1 MNEKLTKQKSQNLTG
16 VFWMILTGICFLGV
30 TALVKFMG
38 TRIPAA
44 EAAFLRYALGLVL
57 LLPMLKDFSQ
67 NLPNRKL
74 SILFAARGV
83 VHTVGVVLWFFAMS
97 RIPLADVTAM
107 NYMSPIYVTLGA
119 AIFLGEPL
127 ALRRILAI
135 LLAIVGAFL
144 ILRPGFREVSIG
156 HLAMIFTAIFFAFS
170 YLIAK
175 HTSGKTT
182 ASVVV
187 VMLSIYVTIGLARLA
202 FLNWVTPTW
211 VELILLF
218 AVAFFA
224 TAGHY
229 TMTLAF
235 AAAPISV
242 TQPATFLQLV
252 WAVLV
257 GSIIF
262 GEEIDLYV
270 IGGGGLILCSIT
282 FMSWREAVIKRKAMT
297 PTVPQTK
304 V

>member
-1 MNEKLTKQKSQNLTG
+1 M
-16 VFWMILTGICFLGV
+16 
-30 TALVKFMG
+30 
-38 TRIPAA
+38 
-44 EAAFLRYALGLVL
+44 

-135 LLAIVGAFL
+135 LLAIVGAIL

-187 VMLSIYVTIGLARLA
+187 VMLSIYVTIGLAPLA

-297 PTVPQTK
+297 PAMPQTK

>member
-1 MNEKLTKQKSQNLTG
+1 MIEKPTKQKSQNLTG
-16 VFWMILTGICFLGV
+16 VFWMIITGICFLGV

-38 TRIPAA
+38 PRIPAA
-44 EAAFLRYALGLVL
+44 ESAFLRYALGLVL

-74 SILFAARGV
+74 SILFATRGF

-135 LLAIVGAFL
+135 LLAIIGAFL

-175 HTSGKTT
+175 HTSDKTT

-187 VMLSIYVTIGLARLA
+187 VMLSIYVTIGLAPLA
-202 FLNWVTPTW
+202 FLNWVTPT
-211 VELILLF
+211 VTELIILF
-218 AVAFFA
+218 AVACFA

-257 GSIIF
+257 GFIIF
-262 GEEIDLYV
+262 GEEIDLFV
-270 IGGGGLILCSIT
+270 IGGGGLILGSIT

>member
-1 MNEKLTKQKSQNLTG
+1 MNEKLTKQKSKNLTG
-16 VFWMILTGICFLGV
+16 VFWMIVTGICFLGV

-57 LLPMLKDFSQ
+57 LLPMMKDFSQ
-67 NLPNRKL
+67 SLPNRKL

-83 VHTVGVVLWFFAMS
+83 FHTVGVVLWFFAMS

-135 LLAIVGAFL
+135 LLAIVGAIL

-187 VMLSIYVTIGLARLA
+187 VMLSIYVTIGLAPLA

>member
-135 LLAIVGAFL
+135 LLAIVGAIL

-187 VMLSIYVTIGLARLA
+187 VMLSIYVTIGLAPLA

-262 GEEIDLYV
+262 GEQIDLYV

-304 V
+304 G

>member
-1 MNEKLTKQKSQNLTG
+1 MDKKLEKQKLQNFTG
-16 VFWMILTGICFLGV
+16 VFWMIITGLCFLGV

-57 LLPMLKDFSQ
+57 LLPMLKDFTQ

-74 SILFAARGV
+74 SLLFAARGA
-83 VHTVGVVLWFFAMS
+83 VHTIGVVLWFFAMS

-119 AIFLGEPL
+119 AIFLGEAL

-156 HLAMIFTAIFFAFS
+156 HVAMIFTAIFFASS

-175 HTSGKTT
+175 HTSGRTT

-187 VMLSIYVTIGLARLA
+187 VMLSIYVTIGLAPLA

-211 VELILLF
+211 VELIILF

>member
-1 MNEKLTKQKSQNLTG
+1 
-16 VFWMILTGICFLGV
+16 
-30 TALVKFMG
+30 MG

-107 NYMSPIYVTLGA
+107 NYMAPIYVTLGA

-156 HLAMIFTAIFFAFS
+156 HFAMIFAAIFFAFS

-182 ASVVV
+182 ASIVV
-187 VMLSIYVTIGLARLA
+187 VMLSICVTIGLAPLA
-202 FLNWVTPTW
+202 FLNWVPPTW
-211 VELILLF
+211 VELIILF
-218 AVAFFA
+218 GVACFA

-270 IGGGGLILCSIT
+270 IGGGMLILCSIT
-282 FMSWREAVIKRKAMT
+282 FMSWREAVIKRTAMT
-297 PTVPQTK
+297 PTMPQTK

>member
-1 MNEKLTKQKSQNLTG
+1 MDDKLTKQNSQNLTG
-16 VFWMILTGICFLGV
+16 VFWMIVTGICFLGV

-74 SILFAARGV
+74 AALFAARGI

-119 AIFLGEPL
+119 AIFLGESL

-187 VMLSIYVTIGLARLA
+187 VMLSIYVTIGLAPLA

-211 VELILLF
+211 VELIILF

>member
-1 MNEKLTKQKSQNLTG
+1 MNEKPIKQKSQNLTG
-16 VFWMILTGICFLGV
+16 VFWMIITGICFLGV

-44 EAAFLRYALGLVL
+44 ESAFLRYALGLVL
-57 LLPMLKDFSQ
+57 LLPMLKDFSR

-74 SILFAARGV
+74 SILFAARGF
-83 VHTVGVVLWFFAMS
+83 VHTFGVVLWFFAMS

-135 LLAIVGAFL
+135 LLAIIGAFL

-156 HLAMIFTAIFFAFS
+156 HLAMIFTAIFFALS

-175 HTSGKTT
+175 HTSDKTT

-187 VMLSIYVTIGLARLA
+187 VMLSIYVTIGLAPLA
-202 FLNWVTPTW
+202 FLNWVTPT
-211 VELILLF
+211 VTELVILF
-218 AVAFFA
+218 AVACFA

>member
-1 MNEKLTKQKSQNLTG
+1 MNEKLIKQKSQNLTG

-187 VMLSIYVTIGLARLA
+187 VMLSIYVTIGLAPLA

-262 GEEIDLYV
+262 GEDIDLYV

>member
-1 MNEKLTKQKSQNLTG
+1 MNEELTKQKSQNFTG
-16 VFWMILTGICFLGV
+16 VFWMIITGICFLGV

-187 VMLSIYVTIGLARLA
+187 VMLSIYVTIGLAPLA
-202 FLNWVTPTW
+202 FLNWVTPTFT
-211 VELILLF
+211 ELIILF
-218 AVAFFA
+218 AVACFA

>member
-1 MNEKLTKQKSQNLTG
+1 MKEELTKQKSQNFTG
-16 VFWMILTGICFLGV
+16 VFWMIITGVCFLVV

-38 TRIPAA
+38 TQIPAA

-187 VMLSIYVTIGLARLA
+187 VMLSIYVTIGLAPLA

-211 VELILLF
+211 VELIILF
-218 AVAFFA
+218 AVACFA

-262 GEEIDLYV
+262 SEEIDLYV

-282 FMSWREAVIKRKAMT
+282 FMSWREAVIQRKATT
-297 PTVPQTK
+297 PTMPQTK

>member
-1 MNEKLTKQKSQNLTG
+1 MDDKLTKQNSQNLTG
-16 VFWMILTGICFLGV
+16 VFWMIVTGICFLGV

-74 SILFAARGV
+74 SALFAARGI

-119 AIFLGEPL
+119 AIFLGESL

-144 ILRPGFREVSIG
+144 ILRPGFREVSTG

-187 VMLSIYVTIGLARLA
+187 VMLSIYVTIGLAPLA

-211 VELILLF
+211 VELIILF

>member
-1 MNEKLTKQKSQNLTG
+1 MDDKLTKQNSQNLTG
-16 VFWMILTGICFLGV
+16 VFWMIVTGICFLGV

-74 SILFAARGV
+74 SALFAARGI

-119 AIFLGEPL
+119 AIFLGESL

-135 LLAIVGAFL
+135 LLAIIGAFL

-187 VMLSIYVTIGLARLA
+187 VMLSIYVTIGLAPLA

-211 VELILLF
+211 VELIILF

>member
-1 MNEKLTKQKSQNLTG
+1 
-16 VFWMILTGICFLGV
+16 MIST
-30 TALVKFMG
+30 
-38 TRIPAA
+38 
-44 EAAFLRYALGLVL
+44 
-57 LLPMLKDFSQ
+57 D
-67 NLPNRKL
+67 
-74 SILFAARGV
+74 
-83 VHTVGVVLWFFAMS
+83 S

-119 AIFLGEPL
+119 AVFLGESL

-187 VMLSIYVTIGLARLA
+187 VMLSIYVTIGLAPLA

>member
-1 MNEKLTKQKSQNLTG
+1 MNENLTKQKSQNLTG
-16 VFWMILTGICFLGV
+16 VFWMIVTGICFLGV

-74 SILFAARGV
+74 SALFVARGI

-135 LLAIVGAFL
+135 LLAIVGALL

-156 HLAMIFTAIFFAFS
+156 HLAVIFTAIFFAFS

-187 VMLSIYVTIGLARLA
+187 VMLSIYVTIGLAPLA

>member
-1 MNEKLTKQKSQNLTG
+1 MNEKPTKQKSQNLTG
-16 VFWMILTGICFLGV
+16 VFWMIITGICFLGV

-44 EAAFLRYALGLVL
+44 ESAFLRYALGLVL

-67 NLPNRKL
+67 NLPDRKL
-74 SILFAARGV
+74 SILFAARGL

-119 AIFLGEPL
+119 AIFLGETL

-170 YLIAK
+170 FLLAI
-175 HTSGKTT
+175 HCSGITT

-187 VMLSIYVTIGLARLA
+187 VMLSIYVTIGLAPLA
-202 FLNWVTPTW
+202 FLNWVTPSVT
-211 VELILLF
+211 ELIILF
-218 AVAFFA
+218 AVACFA

-262 GEEIDLYV
+262 SEEIDLFV